1 MPIPYTVQVPHFSAL
16 PAPGSPGAPYF
27 DETDVSEFL
36 EKLQDT
42 CFRCGVKN
50 NEDIM
55 GILPQYCAKVTK
67 SWVKRQSSWLKKD
80 WDTFKED
87 FLEHFYDDDSEQQ
100 RYTKT
105 YLQSLAQVKRTMQDN
120 IRSYLNEFDDISGRV
135 HSKGEVSDVDRASLL
150 IQGLPQQL
158 KEKIIRRH
166 SRKQLPRGTLIT
178 YSEAYI
184 AIRSYVREETDIQ
197 RILST
202 VESPPNSSKS
212 AQQLHPPQTQHTTA
226 ARPQEYRQP
235 ITIQSQRQD
244 DQDRKLKEMQSQME
258 ALALKVQAGRD
269 MRNDVRYEPD
279 RRGPS
284 NGLGAN
290 PPPRC
295 WTCGGAHFSRPD
307 QCAAIRD
314 MQGRGIMHYDAM
326 NQMVLGTIEQPGPR
340 LRVVPGQLNQQT
352 FQAQYDSWK
361 NQGSYGATTQSGSN
375 AVRATIPV
383 STHPTDPN
391 ASQQPI
397 YLSDTATDL
406 YPAPVRSVTATLL
419 GTAPAWERLEESED
433 EEAIIPYGAVN
444 AIEGRPVKRRRDQD
458 IARTRNSQTGRY
470 QPHVEDA
477 DDDVMQDEQPEET
490 QTVRPQR
497 EAVQLHNHAPRRIR
511 GPIDPDIVQRRSQLS
526 DVVMRKIWDTE
537 ITLTIGELAGTAPR
551 IRAGMGK
558 GVSME
563 VINQRINEVLSQAQA
578 QTNFTSASL
587 PKQIEDKIG
596 QIVRDAVEYHQE
608 TGSPI
613 YVKDL
618 AAKVNFQGVQLSGVQ
633 PVTSPREYSRDLLFV
648 TVSVGGQVVRACIDI
663 GSSVNIIRREIAHS
677 MQAQMRLKPRL
688 KLVPVDGGEFAVG
701 ACIESLPINV
711 GDVVTESH
719 TMVGDGCTNDLLLG
733 RIWAKDALLQ
743 TSEKGDGRVICTISS
758 HDRRKRVSFEAYHPR
773 NGGSFYEDQL
783 WYSTATAI
791 PALPL
796 AAKSFVQS
804 IRLLAPSNVVNALI
818 IKEETSKTPRKDEN
832 NKIRR
837 HGEKAGSTPLGDR
850 FSAEKPPPSRSALSV
865 WHSAEPHRQYTWSST
880 THFDEVEYR
889 TSFTAH
895 NLLANPKQW
904 PSNVFRPKN
913 QVLLGAQ
920 VNTLYKRKADK
931 IQPVNSSDSD
941 GSIPAGNPDWQNVCL
956 EKYHSKYRATD
967 TPSEFDDLLRPRIA
981 TIARGARLTPE
992 REESMLVGSG
1002 LLPKEKLLLREL
1014 LFKREG
1020 VLAWSWEHMSR
1031 IHEEV
1036 MPAQRIKTIP
1046 HEAWQH
1052 PGFKIPRALGPVI
1065 NDMLRD
1071 RLRKGVLEPC
1081 DGPYRNPWFL
1091 VKKKSAGK
1099 YRLINAAMLI
1109 NKVTKRD
1116 ANMPPD
1122 ADEFA
1127 EEFAGLA
1134 LTSLVDLYSGYDQI
1148 SLAEEDRDLTAIQ
1161 TPLGLLRQTTILQG
1175 AANSVAQFQR
1185 VVSWILQPIFGTIAR
1200 SFLDDVAIKGPRTRY
1215 NDEFA
1220 KPGIRKFV
1228 LEHLQNLD
1236 ETLYLL
1242 ELAGAA
1248 VSAEKSQFA
1257 MSGIE
1262 VVGWICDI
1270 HGRRAEENKVAKL
1283 LDWPTPLNKD
1293 ELRSFVGLA
1302 VYFRILV
1309 AGFQIIMD
1317 CLYACLRKNTP
1328 FQWGAKQQ
1336 AAFDTVKELLSS
1348 FPTVLPID
1356 YAFQPLMIVVAVD
1369 ASGKGWGAVLMQE
1382 RDGVRKPARYESGAW
1397 TETQLTYDAGKLE
1410 CRAVL
1415 MALKKFRHWL
1425 YGIHFVL
1432 ETDAK
1437 TLVSQLNRPATDLPG
1452 ALVTRWMAWI
1462 RLFDFDVKHV
1472 SGRKNGAADGLSR
1485 RPATKKEVQQQ
1496 QQEVD
1501 VDDFIDAEVSY
1512 LRASCFPA
1520 RATITNGDEELADNP
1535 ATLPL
1540 ENSYSTESQ
1549 DIARYLTT
1557 LRRPPEMSRSHFYYF
1572 KRKCLKFVVQDSHL
1586 FYRHKGKTEIMRR
1599 VLDKKEDQ
1607 QKALHGAHTELS
1619 HKGREATY
1627 ALLKLRY
1634 YWSRMFEDTV
1644 TFVRTCVE
1652 CQARDPTRMHEPAV
1666 ASKNLR
1672 LFDKWFIDTT
1682 RMPDENGVKS
1692 VVQGRDSVSGWV
1704 EARVLVSADSEAI
1717 QAFIH
1722 EDIICRHGY
1731 PREIVM
1737 DDGPENRSKTLKFLE
1752 DRGVKKVTISAYH
1765 PGSNGPVERAMR
1777 TLKDALSKMTGGYPT
1792 GDISTPKNRWR
1803 PHFHAALMADR
1814 VTVNATTGISPYYFL
1829 FGIHAVLPVELEI
1842 PTWSTLPWE
1851 TVQDRSSL
1859 IAMRAR
1865 QIERRE
1871 KDIEEAILRMNR
1883 LKENNAGY
1891 FDDHHRTRDASLK
1904 KDDYVLL
1911 HDSQRS
1917 SDMTSIQKLR
1927 FRWLGPYQIES
1938 VKGNG
1943 SYSIRELDGTV
1954 LRHVGDKNADAING
1968 DRLKRFYPR
1977 GIGDSSEIQSVAQT
1991 GQLRKRRPIGRPRAG
2006 Q

>member
-361 NQGSYGATTQSGSN
+361 NQGSYGATTQLGSN

-526 DVVMRKIWDTE
+526 DVVMRKTWDTE

-648 TVSVGGQVVRACIDI
+648 TVSVGGQVVRACIDT

-719 TMVGDGCTNDLLLG
+719 TM
-733 RIWAKDALLQ
+733 
-743 TSEKGDGRVICTISS
+743 
-758 HDRRKRVSFEAYHPR
+758 
-773 NGGSFYEDQL
+773 
-783 WYSTATAI
+783 
-791 PALPL
+791 
-796 AAKSFVQS
+796 
-804 IRLLAPSNVVNALI
+804 
-818 IKEETSKTPRKDEN
+818 
-832 NKIRR
+832 
-837 HGEKAGSTPLGDR
+837 
-850 FSAEKPPPSRSALSV
+850 
-865 WHSAEPHRQYTWSST
+865 YTWSST

-1803 PHFHAALMADR
+1803 PHFHATLMADR

>member
-1 MPIPYTVQVPHFSAL
+1 
-16 PAPGSPGAPYF
+16 
-27 DETDVSEFL
+27 
-36 EKLQDT
+36 
-42 CFRCGVKN
+42 
-50 NEDIM
+50 
-55 GILPQYCAKVTK
+55 
-67 SWVKRQSSWLKKD
+67 
-80 WDTFKED
+80 
-87 FLEHFYDDDSEQQ
+87 
-100 RYTKT
+100 
-105 YLQSLAQVKRTMQDN
+105 
-120 IRSYLNEFDDISGRV
+120 
-135 HSKGEVSDVDRASLL
+135 
-150 IQGLPQQL
+150 
-158 KEKIIRRH
+158 
-166 SRKQLPRGTLIT
+166 
-178 YSEAYI
+178 
-184 AIRSYVREETDIQ
+184 
-197 RILST
+197 
-202 VESPPNSSKS
+202 
-212 AQQLHPPQTQHTTA
+212 
-226 ARPQEYRQP
+226 
-235 ITIQSQRQD
+235 
-244 DQDRKLKEMQSQME
+244 
-258 ALALKVQAGRD
+258 
-269 MRNDVRYEPD
+269 
-279 RRGPS
+279 
-284 NGLGAN
+284 
-290 PPPRC
+290 
-295 WTCGGAHFSRPD
+295 
-307 QCAAIRD
+307 
-314 MQGRGIMHYDAM
+314 
-326 NQMVLGTIEQPGPR
+326 
-340 LRVVPGQLNQQT
+340 
-352 FQAQYDSWK
+352 
-361 NQGSYGATTQSGSN
+361 
-375 AVRATIPV
+375 
-383 STHPTDPN
+383 
-391 ASQQPI
+391 
-397 YLSDTATDL
+397 
-406 YPAPVRSVTATLL
+406 
-419 GTAPAWERLEESED
+419 
-433 EEAIIPYGAVN
+433 
-444 AIEGRPVKRRRDQD
+444 
-458 IARTRNSQTGRY
+458 
-470 QPHVEDA
+470 
-477 DDDVMQDEQPEET
+477 
-490 QTVRPQR
+490 
-497 EAVQLHNHAPRRIR
+497 
-511 GPIDPDIVQRRSQLS
+511 
-526 DVVMRKIWDTE
+526 
-537 ITLTIGELAGTAPR
+537 
-551 IRAGMGK
+551 MGK
-558 GVSME
+558 GISME

-618 AAKVNFQGVQLSGVQ
+618 AAKVNFQGVQLLGVQ

-648 TVSVGGQVVRACIDI
+648 TVSVGGQVVRACIDT

-719 TMVGDGCTNDLLLG
+719 TM
-733 RIWAKDALLQ
+733 
-743 TSEKGDGRVICTISS
+743 
-758 HDRRKRVSFEAYHPR
+758 
-773 NGGSFYEDQL
+773 
-783 WYSTATAI
+783 
-791 PALPL
+791 
-796 AAKSFVQS
+796 
-804 IRLLAPSNVVNALI
+804 
-818 IKEETSKTPRKDEN
+818 
-832 NKIRR
+832 
-837 HGEKAGSTPLGDR
+837 
-850 FSAEKPPPSRSALSV
+850 
-865 WHSAEPHRQYTWSST
+865 YTWSST
-880 THFDEVEYR
+880 TYFDEVEYR

-941 GSIPAGNPDWQNVCL
+941 SSIPAGNPDWQNVCL
-956 EKYHSKYRATD
+956 KKYHSKYRATD

-981 TIARGARLTPE
+981 TIVRGARLTPK

-1002 LLPKEKLLLREL
+1002 LLPKEKLLLL
-1014 LFKREG
+1014 
-1020 VLAWSWEHMSR
+1020 
-1031 IHEEV
+1031 
-1036 MPAQRIKTIP
+1036 
-1046 HEAWQH
+1046 
-1052 PGFKIPRALGPVI
+1052 I

-1185 VVSWILQPIFGTIAR
+1185 V
-1200 SFLDDVAIKGPRTRY
+1200 
-1215 NDEFA
+1215 
-1220 KPGIRKFV
+1220 
-1228 LEHLQNLD
+1228 NLD

-1242 ELAGAA
+1242 ELAGVA
-1248 VSAEKSQFA
+1248 VSAEKSQFT

-1293 ELRSFVGLA
+1293 EL
-1302 VYFRILV
+1302 
-1309 AGFQIIMD
+1309 Q
-1317 CLYACLRKNTP
+1317 
-1328 FQWGAKQQ
+1328 
-1336 AAFDTVKELLSS
+1336 LLSS

-1382 RDGVRKPARYESGAW
+1382 RDGVRKPTRYESG
-1397 TETQLTYDAGKLE
+1397 
-1410 CRAVL
+1410 
-1415 MALKKFRHWL
+1415 KFRHWL

-1472 SGRKNGAADGLSR
+1472 SGRKNGA
-1485 RPATKKEVQQQ
+1485 
-1496 QQEVD
+1496 QEVD
-1501 VDDFIDAEVSY
+1501 VDDFINAEVSY

-1607 QKALHGAHTELS
+1607 QKVLHGAHTELS

-1644 TFVRTCVE
+1644 TFVRTCME
-1652 CQARDPTRMHEPAV
+1652 CQARDPTRMHEPTV

-1672 LFDKWFIDTT
+1672 LFDKWFIDITH
-1682 RMPDENGVKS
+1682 MPDENGVKS
-1692 VVQGRDSVSGWV
+1692 VIQGRDSVSGWV

-1737 DDGPENRSKTLKFLE
+1737 DDGPKNRSKTLKFLE
-1752 DRGVKKVTISAYH
+1752 DRGVKKVTISAYY
-1765 PGSNGPVERAMR
+1765 PGSNGPVKRAMR

-1803 PHFHAALMADR
+1803 PHFYAALIADR

-1829 FGIHAVLPVELEI
+1829 FGIYTVLPVELEI
-1842 PTWSTLPWE
+1842 PT
-1851 TVQDRSSL
+1851 
-1859 IAMRAR
+1859 
-1865 QIERRE
+1865 
-1871 KDIEEAILRMNR
+1871 
-1883 LKENNAGY
+1883 
-1891 FDDHHRTRDASLK
+1891 
-1904 KDDYVLL
+1904 
-1911 HDSQRS
+1911 
-1917 SDMTSIQKLR
+1917 
-1927 FRWLGPYQIES
+1927 
-1938 VKGNG
+1938 
-1943 SYSIRELDGTV
+1943 
-1954 LRHVGDKNADAING
+1954 
-1968 DRLKRFYPR
+1968 
-1977 GIGDSSEIQSVAQT
+1977 
-1991 GQLRKRRPIGRPRAG
+1991 
-2006 Q
+2006 